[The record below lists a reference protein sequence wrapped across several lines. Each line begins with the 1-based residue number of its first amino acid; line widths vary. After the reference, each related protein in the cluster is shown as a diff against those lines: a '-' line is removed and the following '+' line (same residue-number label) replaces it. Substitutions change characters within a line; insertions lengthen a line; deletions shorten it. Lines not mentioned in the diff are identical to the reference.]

1 MNKIAKYR
9 EQLLCF
15 LENEEE
21 PDIIWDW
28 VEKQPV
34 LDQPDIFRELKT
46 IFKEKNTQTDTKYN
60 YEINDNFDC
69 FIEEFEDSILDEKLA
84 ENLYITEIQ
93 RVFSDTEKVKEFLTF
108 TRKALINSIL
118 TNDGNNE
125 ITWVLVHQTIK
136 AEKESGVYD
145 PDNWSAI
152 M

>member
-46 IFKEKNTQTDTKYN
+46 IFKEKNIQTDTNYS
-60 YEINDNFDC
+60 YEINDNFDG
-69 FIEEFEDSILDEKLA
+69 FIEEFEDSILDNKLA
-84 ENLYITEIQ
+84 ENLIITEIL
-93 RVFSDTEKVKEFLTF
+93 RVLSDTTKLKEFLTF
-108 TRKALINSIL
+108 IRKALINSIL
-118 TNDGNNE
+118 TNDDNNE
-125 ITWVLVHQTIK
+125 RIWIIVHQTIK

>member
-28 VEKQPV
+28 VVKQPV
-34 LDQPDIFRELKT
+34 LDQPDIFRELKA
-46 IFKEKNTQTDTKYN
+46 IFKEKNTQKDFNYS

-69 FIEEFEDSILDEKLA
+69 FIEEFEDSILDDKLA
-84 ENLYITEIQ
+84 ENLFITEIL
-93 RVFSDTEKVKEFLTF
+93 RVLSDTTKLKEFLTF
-108 TRKALINSIL
+108 IREALINSIL
-118 TNDGNNE
+118 TYDDNNE
-125 ITWVLVHQTIK
+125 RIWILVHQTIK